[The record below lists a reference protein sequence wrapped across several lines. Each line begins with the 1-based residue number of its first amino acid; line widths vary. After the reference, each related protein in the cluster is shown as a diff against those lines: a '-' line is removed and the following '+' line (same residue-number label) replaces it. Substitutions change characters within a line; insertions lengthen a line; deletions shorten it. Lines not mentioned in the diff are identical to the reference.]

1 MKAAIF
7 NPYLDS
13 LGGGERY
20 TLAVARALADKEYKV
35 HVQWE
40 DKSIADKL
48 KGRFGINLNGIEFI
62 KDIKRGDSYD
72 VCFWVSDGSI
82 PLLRARLNLLHFQVP
97 FTQVDGKS
105 LFNRMKMIRIN
116 KVVANSHFTKRFI
129 DKEYGVKCE
138 VVYPPVDVESFKPK
152 VKKNMIL
159 FVGRFS
165 QLVQS
170 KNQDVLVRAF
180 KKFTKEGRG
189 DWKMVLAGGV
199 DVGVGDY
206 IKRLK
211 RTIGSNNIE
220 IKESSDFS
228 TIKKLFGQAKLFWTA
243 SGFGVDEEKEPQKAE
258 HFGISVV
265 EAMSAG
271 VVPLAYNAG
280 GHAEII
286 KNEKDGFLWENV
298 KQLVRLSLK
307 LADDRKTLAMISN
320 NSMKSSIKFSYERF
334 YKNINKLTL

>member
-20 TLAVARALADKEYKV
+20 TLAVARALADKDYKV

-40 DKSIADKL
+40 DASIADKL
-48 KGRFGINLNGIEFI
+48 KERFGISLDGIEFI

-82 PLLRARLNLLHFQVP
+82 PLLRARCNLLHFQVP
-97 FTQVDGKS
+97 FTQVDGKT
-105 LFNRMKMIRIN
+105 LINRMKLIRIN

-129 DKEYGVKCE
+129 DREYGVKCE
-138 VVYPPVDVESFKPK
+138 VVYPPVDTESFMPK

-170 KNQDVLVRAF
+170 KNQDVLVKAF
-180 KKFTKEGRG
+180 KKFTKEGYG

-199 DVGVGDY
+199 EVGVGDY
-206 IKRLK
+206 IKKLK
-211 RTIGSNNIE
+211 RTVGLYNVEIE
-220 IKESSDFS
+220 ESPSFS
-228 TIKKLFGQAKLFWTA
+228 TIKNLFGQAKLFWTA
-243 SGFGVDEEKEPQKAE
+243 SGYGVDEEKEPHKAE

-271 VVPLAYNAG
+271 AVPLAYNAG
-280 GHAEII
+280 GHVEII
-286 KNEKDGFLWENV
+286 KNEKDGFLWENIN
-298 KQLVRLSLK
+298 QLVRLSLK
-307 LADDRKTLAMISN
+307 LAGDRKTLAEISD
-320 NSMKSSIKFSYERF
+320 NSMRSSENFSYEKF
-334 YKNINKLTL
+334 YKNIIKLTL